1 MSADTEIDERL
12 LLLWP
17 EDNVL
22 VAKTALAAG
31 ISLRI
36 DGVNVTLPQ
45 PLALG
50 HKIARI
56 EIEPGAVVFKYG
68 APIGV
73 STQHIAR
80 GEHVHVHNV
89 QSRYTRTHLIE
100 EPS

>member
-1 MSADTEIDERL
+1 VAAKLPIDERL

-22 VAKTALAAG
+22 VAKTAFAAG
-31 ISLRI
+31 AIVKI
-36 DGVNVTLPQ
+36 DDIEVALQQ

-56 EIEPGAVVFKYG
+56 DMAPGVLVMKYG
-68 APIGV
+68 SPIGV
-73 STQHIAR
+73 TTQSICR

-100 EPS
+100 ATS